1 MGMWTTPNQDTL
13 AETLKAFS
21 EAAHKRFHHSHS
33 YEAGYLQSVLV
44 HYIQHLPKRI
54 QKQLIA
60 DMVEATQKQE
70 RVLLEREAA
79 GENGFFVEQV
89 QRPCD

>member
-13 AETLKAFS
+13 SLVLKKFS
-21 EAAHKRFHHSHS
+21 EAAHQRYHHSHA

-44 HYIQHLPKRI
+44 HYIQHMPKRV

-60 DMVEATQKQE
+60 DMVDATRRQE
-70 RVLLEREAA
+70 QALIERMAKDPI
-79 GENGFFVEQV
+79 G
-89 QRPCD
+89 

>member
-13 AETLKAFS
+13 ADVLKAFS

-44 HYIQHLPKRI
+44 HYIQHMPKRV

-60 DMVEATQKQE
+60 DMIEATQKQE
-70 RVLLEREAA
+70 RVLNERRAA

>member
-1 MGMWTTPNQDTL
+1 MGMWTTQNQDTL
-13 AETLKAFS
+13 RDVLKAFS
-21 EAAHKRFHHSHS
+21 EAAHQRFHHSHA

-44 HYIQHLPKRI
+44 HYIQHMPKRV

-70 RVLLEREAA
+70 RVLIERSKQP
-79 GENGFFVEQV
+79 N
-89 QRPCD
+89 

>member
-1 MGMWTTPNQDTL
+1 MGMWTTENQDTL
-13 AETLKAFS
+13 SDVLKAFS
-21 EAAHKRFHHSHS
+21 KAAHQRFHHSHA

-44 HYIQHLPKRI
+44 HYIQHLPKRV

-70 RVLLEREAA
+70 RVLIERMQQA
-79 GENGFFVEQV
+79 
-89 QRPCD
+89 D